1 MEQWK
6 VKSEKGKDVNMK
18 VTQQKLKDVLLIEP
32 RIFKDNRGHFLET
45 YQANRYHQ
53 EVIATTFVQDN
64 LSYSPQGVV
73 RGLHYQ
79 LKQPQGKLVWV
90 AAGEVLDVVV
100 DIRRGSPHFGKS
112 MSIILSSNNYRQLYI
127 PEGFAHGFCVLSE
140 FALFSYKCT
149 DYYNPGDEYGI
160 RWDDPALGINW
171 PAGKFI
177 LNDKDKGFPLLK
189 DVPEEHLPVGGAG
202 V

>member
-6 VKSEKGKDVNMK
+6 VKNEKGKDVNMK
-18 VTQQKLKDVLLIEP
+18 VTRLKLQDVLLVEP

-45 YQANRYHQ
+45 YQTHRYRQ
-53 EVIATTFVQDN
+53 EGIAATFVQDN
-64 LSYSPQGVV
+64 LSYSTKGVV

-79 LKQPQGKLVWV
+79 LQQPQGKLVSV

-112 MSIILSSNNYRQLYI
+112 MSIILSSDNYRQLYI
-127 PEGFAHGFCVLSE
+127 PEGFAHGFSVLSE
-140 FALFSYKCT
+140 RALFLYKCT
-149 DYYNPGDEYGI
+149 DYYHPGDEYGI
-160 RWDDPALGINW
+160 RWDDPSLEIDW
-171 PAGKFI
+171 PPGEFI

-189 DVPEEHLPVGGAG
+189 DVPEQHLPVWGTG

>member
-1 MEQWK
+1 MEQWQGEN
-6 VKSEKGKDVNMK
+6 EKGEDGKMK
-18 VTQQKLKDVLLIEP
+18 VTQLKLQDVLLIEP

-45 YQANRYHQ
+45 YQANRYQQ
-53 EVIATTFVQDN
+53 EGIATIFVQDN
-64 LSYSPQGVV
+64 LSHSSQGVV

-79 LKQPQGKLVWV
+79 LQQPQGKLVWV

-112 MSIILSSNNYRQLYI
+112 MSIILSSDNYRQLYI

-140 FALFSYKCT
+140 RALFLYKCT
-149 DYYNPGDEYGI
+149 DYYHPGDEYGI
-160 RWDDPALGINW
+160 RWDDPALEIDW
-171 PAGKFI
+171 PSGEFI

-189 DVPEEHLPVGGAG
+189 DVPEEHLPVWGAG